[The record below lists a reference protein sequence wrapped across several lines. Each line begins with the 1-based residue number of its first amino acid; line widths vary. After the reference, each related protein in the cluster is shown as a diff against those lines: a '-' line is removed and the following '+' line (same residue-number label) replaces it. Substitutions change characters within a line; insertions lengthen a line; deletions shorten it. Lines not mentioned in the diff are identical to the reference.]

1 MTVLLLLS
9 TPVTVKPIACVEMKD
24 EKSNSILPTE
34 ATRLRPRLESFDD
47 VLPYVGDYGR
57 YQWLLLLSLLPYG
70 ATYAFLYF
78 SQFFITIIPTEHW
91 CRIDELVNSNFT
103 EEERIKIAIPVTNV
117 YPYYEQC
124 QRKDVN
130 FTELLKSDKSLSL
143 SGFQTNKTIK
153 CTQWEYNFT
162 QIPYPSIGTEL
173 DWVCDRE
180 YLVSTAQAIF
190 FCGSI
195 IGGFLVGWIADH
207 KGRIPALMFCNGIA
221 LFASLFTAS
230 ANSFW
235 SFAVCRFL
243 TGLAFD
249 NCINIPLIIVLEYM
263 AVSKRTLVVNIAF
276 GVYFAVASTILP
288 WIAYYIANWRYFTY
302 VTAIPLLSVAITPWI
317 LPENARWYVSN
328 GMMDKVV
335 EKLRR
340 IARINRRNPDSR
352 IYDILVS
359 NMEAPDKIQESATL
373 LDLFKTPRL
382 ARNTILLVAFWCF
395 TLISFDDH
403 VYSLKLIQS
412 SVFVSF
418 SIACATELLAGL
430 LLALLLDRWG
440 RRLCG
445 FLTMA
450 MTCVL
455 SIADLMLHSMLAKLV
470 MSILSRFCLNMA
482 ANVGLQYAA
491 ELLPTPVR
499 SQGVSFIHLFG
510 IVAHSLA
517 PYITDSAAI
526 WEGFPMLII
535 STVSFFGA
543 ALVLFLPE
551 TVGQNLPQTIKQ
563 GEEFGRDQH
572 FWSLPCYHKTHFN
585 GHQHYHSCE
594 R

>member
-1 MTVLLLLS
+1 MEGENVNDG
-9 TPVTVKPIACVEMKD
+9 EMKD

>member
-1 MTVLLLLS
+1 MEGKNVNDG
-9 TPVTVKPIACVEMKD
+9 EMKD
-24 EKSNSILPTE
+24 EKSSSISPTE
-34 ATRLRPRLESFDD
+34 TTRLRPRLESFDD

-103 EEERIKIAIPVTNV
+103 EEERIKIAIPATNV

-124 QRKDVN
+124 QRKDLN
-130 FTELLKSDKSLSL
+130 FTELLKSGKSLSSL
-143 SGFQTNKTIK
+143 DFQTNETIK

-207 KGRIPALMFCNGIA
+207 KGRIPALMFCNGVA
-221 LFASLFTAS
+221 LFASIFTAS

-302 VTAIPLLSVAITPWI
+302 VTAIPLLSFAITPWI
-317 LPENARWYVSN
+317 LPESARWYVSN

-352 IYDILVS
+352 IYDIFVS
-359 NMEAPDKIQESATL
+359 NMEASDKIQESATL

-395 TLISFDDH
+395 TVISFDGH
-403 VYSLKLIQS
+403 VYSLKFIQS

-418 SIACATELLAGL
+418 SIACATELPAGL

-445 FLTMA
+445 FLTLA

-455 SIADLMLHSMLAKLV
+455 SIAELMLHSMLAKLV
-470 MSILSRFCLNMA
+470 MSVLSRFCLNMA

-499 SQGVSFIHLFG
+499 SQGVSFIHIFG

-585 GHQHYHSCE
+585 RHQHYHSCE

>member
-103 EEERIKIAIPVTNV
+103 EEE
-117 YPYYEQC
+117 
-124 QRKDVN
+124 
-130 FTELLKSDKSLSL
+130 S
-143 SGFQTNKTIK
+143 
-153 CTQWEYNFT
+153 
-162 QIPYPSIGTEL
+162 
-173 DWVCDRE
+173 
-180 YLVSTAQAIF
+180 
-190 FCGSI
+190 
-195 IGGFLVGWIADH
+195 
-207 KGRIPALMFCNGIA
+207 
-221 LFASLFTAS
+221 
-230 ANSFW
+230 
-235 SFAVCRFL
+235 
-243 TGLAFD
+243 
-249 NCINIPLIIVLEYM
+249 
-263 AVSKRTLVVNIAF
+263 
-276 GVYFAVASTILP
+276 
-288 WIAYYIANWRYFTY
+288 
-302 VTAIPLLSVAITPWI
+302 
-317 LPENARWYVSN
+317 WYVSN

-418 SIACATELLAGL
+418 SIACATELPAGL

-455 SIADLMLHSMLAKLV
+455 SIAELMLHSSCNLGGISNAHYQHGVLFWRCTGFVLAGNCRPESSSDYQARRRIRKGPTFLV
-470 MSILSRFCLNMA
+470 VA
-482 ANVGLQYAA
+482 
-491 ELLPTPVR
+491 LLP
-499 SQGVSFIHLFG
+499 
-510 IVAHSLA
+510 
-517 PYITDSAAI
+517 
-526 WEGFPMLII
+526 
-535 STVSFFGA
+535 
-543 ALVLFLPE
+543 
-551 TVGQNLPQTIKQ
+551 
-563 GEEFGRDQH
+563 
-572 FWSLPCYHKTHFN
+572 
-585 GHQHYHSCE
+585 
-594 R
+594 

>member
-1 MTVLLLLS
+1 MEGKNVNDG
-9 TPVTVKPIACVEMKD
+9 EMKD

-34 ATRLRPRLESFDD
+34 TTRLRPRLESFDD

-70 ATYAFLYF
+70 VTYAFLYF

-103 EEERIKIAIPVTNV
+103 EEERIKIAIPATNV

-124 QRKDVN
+124 QRKDLN
-130 FTELLKSDKSLSL
+130 FTELLKSDKSLSSL
-143 SGFQTNKTIK
+143 DFQTNETIK

-221 LFASLFTAS
+221 LFASIFTAS

-317 LPENARWYVSN
+317 LPESARWYVSN

-352 IYDILVS
+352 IYDIFVS
-359 NMEAPDKIQESATL
+359 NMEASDKIQESATL

-395 TLISFDDH
+395 TVISFDGH

-418 SIACATELLAGL
+418 SIACATELPAGL

-445 FLTMA
+445 FLTLA

-455 SIADLMLHSMLAKLV
+455 SIAELMLHSMFAKLV
-470 MSILSRFCLNMA
+470 MSVLSRFCLNMA

-499 SQGVSFIHLFG
+499 SQGVSFIHIFG

-535 STVSFFGA
+535 SSVSFFGA

>member
-9 TPVTVKPIACVEMKD
+9 TPVPVKPIACVEMKD

-34 ATRLRPRLESFDD
+34 TTRLRPRLESFDD

-70 ATYAFLYF
+70 VTYAFLYF

-103 EEERIKIAIPVTNV
+103 EEERIKIAIPATNV

-124 QRKDVN
+124 QRKDLN
-130 FTELLKSDKSLSL
+130 FTELLKSDKSLSSL
-143 SGFQTNKTIK
+143 DFQTNETIK

-221 LFASLFTAS
+221 LFASIFTAS

-317 LPENARWYVSN
+317 LPESARWYVSN

-352 IYDILVS
+352 IYDIFVS
-359 NMEAPDKIQESATL
+359 NMEASDKIQESATL

-395 TLISFDDH
+395 TVISFDGH

-418 SIACATELLAGL
+418 SIACATELPAGL

-445 FLTMA
+445 FLTLA

-455 SIADLMLHSMLAKLV
+455 SIAELMLHSMFAKLV
-470 MSILSRFCLNMA
+470 MSVLSRFCLNMA

-499 SQGVSFIHLFG
+499 SQGVSFIHIFG

-535 STVSFFGA
+535 SSVSFFGA

>member
-1 MTVLLLLS
+1 
-9 TPVTVKPIACVEMKD
+9 MKD

-130 FTELLKSDKSLSL
+130 FTELLKSDKSLSS

-162 QIPYPSIGTEL
+162 QIPYPSTGTEL

-221 LFASLFTAS
+221 LFASIFTAS

-418 SIACATELLAGL
+418 SIACATELPAGL

-455 SIADLMLHSMLAKLV
+455 SIAELMLHSMLAKLV

-499 SQGVSFIHLFG
+499 SQGVSFIHIFG

>member
-1 MTVLLLLS
+1 
-9 TPVTVKPIACVEMKD
+9 
-24 EKSNSILPTE
+24 
-34 ATRLRPRLESFDD
+34 
-47 VLPYVGDYGR
+47 
-57 YQWLLLLSLLPYG
+57 
-70 ATYAFLYF
+70 
-78 SQFFITIIPTEHW
+78 
-91 CRIDELVNSNFT
+91 
-103 EEERIKIAIPVTNV
+103 
-117 YPYYEQC
+117 
-124 QRKDVN
+124 
-130 FTELLKSDKSLSL
+130 
-143 SGFQTNKTIK
+143 
-153 CTQWEYNFT
+153 
-162 QIPYPSIGTEL
+162 
-173 DWVCDRE
+173 
-180 YLVSTAQAIF
+180 
-190 FCGSI
+190 
-195 IGGFLVGWIADH
+195 
-207 KGRIPALMFCNGIA
+207 
-221 LFASLFTAS
+221 
-230 ANSFW
+230 
-235 SFAVCRFL
+235 
-243 TGLAFD
+243 
-249 NCINIPLIIVLEYM
+249 
-263 AVSKRTLVVNIAF
+263 
-276 GVYFAVASTILP
+276 
-288 WIAYYIANWRYFTY
+288 
-302 VTAIPLLSVAITPWI
+302 
-317 LPENARWYVSN
+317 
-328 GMMDKVV
+328 MDKVV

-352 IYDILVS
+352 ICDIFVS

-395 TLISFDDH
+395 TLISFDGH

-418 SIACATELLAGL
+418 SIACATELPAGL

-440 RRLCG
+440 CRLCG

-455 SIADLMLHSMLAKLV
+455 SIAELMLHSMLAKLV

-499 SQGVSFIHLFG
+499 SQGVSFIHIFG